1 MKSDKAL
8 TKDKMID
15 KASKRRTTI
24 MLSRDVLVDAKRFL
38 ADKGI
43 SMSQL
48 VEDAITEKLRRDT
61 EVVNA

>member
-1 MKSDKAL
+1 MKSDKTL

-48 VEDAITEKLRRDT
+48 VEDAVTEKLRRDT

>member
-1 MKSDKAL
+1 
-8 TKDKMID
+8 
-15 KASKRRTTI
+15 

-48 VEDAITEKLRRDT
+48 VEDAVTEKLRRDT
-61 EVVNA
+61 EVTHA